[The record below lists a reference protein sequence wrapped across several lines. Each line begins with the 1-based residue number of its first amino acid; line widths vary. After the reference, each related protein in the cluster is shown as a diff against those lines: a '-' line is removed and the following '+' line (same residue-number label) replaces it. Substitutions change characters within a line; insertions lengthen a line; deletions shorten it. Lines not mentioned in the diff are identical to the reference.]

1 MNICFI
7 IGKVISNIEY
17 KFVLNSKNTAI
28 ATFKIELENKS
39 IIIAKAYNQI
49 ADFCYRSLVKGNT
62 VLIKGYICNKE
73 IIIEEIYK
81 FIPCN

>member
-49 ADFCYRSLVKGNT
+49 ADYCYRNLAKENT
-62 VLIKGYICNKE
+62 FLIKGYIYNKG
-73 IIIEEIYK
+73 IIAEEIYK

>member
-17 KFVLNSKNTAI
+17 KFILNSKNTAI

-49 ADFCYRSLVKGNT
+49 ADYCYRNLAKGNT
-62 VLIKGYICNKE
+62 FLIKGYICNKG
-73 IIIEEIYK
+73 IIAEEIYK